1 MSADGLAAAQ
11 KKMRDAGV
19 HPTAIDVFTH
29 YYGLLE
35 TGETGIVSEADI
47 EPLTD
52 PVKIRD
58 VNPGEEAGRAA
69 LAATAVVKLN
79 GGLGT
84 SMGLD
89 RAKSLLEVRDGLNF
103 LDVIVRQVQH
113 VRKRSGAR
121 LPLVF
126 MNSFRTRDDTLAVLD
141 RYHDLAVDG
150 VDRDFMQNREP
161 KLRAYDLAP
170 VEWPADPDLAWCPPG
185 HGDLYTAITTSGV
198 LQQLLDGGFR
208 YMFMSNG
215 DNLGAVADPAIA
227 GWFATS
233 GAPFAS
239 EVCRRT
245 SADRKGGHLALRKRD
260 GHLVLRDSAQTADEE
275 GASFADTSL
284 HRYFN
289 ANNLWVDLH
298 QLAETME
305 RTGGV
310 LGLPMIRNEKNV
322 DPGDKTSPIVIQL
335 ETAMGSA
342 VEVFAGAQAIEV
354 DRSRFL
360 PVKSTND
367 LLALRS
373 DVYELAEDCSVRLA
387 SAGSDAPYVDLDGDY
402 YKLIADF
409 DARFPAGPPSLRQA
423 VSFVVHGDWTF
434 EGGVVA
440 RGDVEVDID
449 GSPGLIKAGTV
460 LDSHRPVSR

>member
-11 KKMRDAGV
+11 EKMRDAGV
-19 HPTAIDVFTH
+19 HPTAVDVFTH
-29 YYGLLE
+29 YYALLE

-52 PVKIRD
+52 PVKVRD
-58 VNPGEEAGRAA
+58 VNPGEDEGRAA

-113 VRKRSGAR
+113 VRARTGAR

-141 RYHDLAVDG
+141 RYDDLAVDG

-161 KLRAYDLAP
+161 KLRADDLTP

-185 HGDLYTAITTSGV
+185 HGDLYTALTTSGV
-198 LQQLLDGGFR
+198 LKQLLDAGFH

-227 GWFATS
+227 GWFAAS

-245 SADRKGGHLALRKRD
+245 SADRKGGHLAVRKRD
-260 GHLVLRDSAQTADEE
+260 GQLVLRDSAQTADEDE
-275 GASFADTSL
+275 ASFADTSL

-289 ANNLWVDLH
+289 ANNLWLDLH

-322 DPGDKTSPIVIQL
+322 DPSDKASPKVIQI

-387 SAGSDAPYVDLDGDY
+387 SAGSDAPYVDLDSDY

-409 DARFPAGPPSLRQA
+409 DARFPAGPPSLRQT

-440 RGDVEVDID
+440 RGDVKVAVD
-449 GSPGLIKAGTV
+449 GSPGVIESGTV
-460 LDSHRPVSR
+460 LDSHRPVSH

>member
-1 MSADGLAAAQ
+1 
-11 KKMRDAGV
+11 MRDAGV

-58 VNPGEEAGRAA
+58 VDPDEEAGRDA

-113 VRKRSGAR
+113 VRKQSGAR

-141 RYHDLAVDG
+141 RFDDLAVDG
-150 VDRDFMQNREP
+150 IDRDFMQNREP

-227 GWFATS
+227 GWFAAS

-245 SADRKGGHLALRKRD
+245 SADRKGGHLAVRKRD
-260 GHLVLRDSAQTADEE
+260 GQLVLRDSAQTADEDA
-275 GASFADTSL
+275 ASFADTSL

-322 DPGDKTSPIVIQL
+322 DPSDKTSPTVIQL

-387 SAGSDAPYVDLDGDY
+387 SEGSDAPFVDLDSEY
-402 YKLIADF
+402 YKLISDF
-409 DARFPAGPPSLRQA
+409 DARFPAGPPSLREA

-434 EGGVVA
+434 EDGVVA
-440 RGDVEVDID
+440 RGEVEVAVD
-449 GSPGLIKAGTV
+449 GSPGQIKAGTI
-460 LDSHRPVSR
+460 LDSRRPVSR